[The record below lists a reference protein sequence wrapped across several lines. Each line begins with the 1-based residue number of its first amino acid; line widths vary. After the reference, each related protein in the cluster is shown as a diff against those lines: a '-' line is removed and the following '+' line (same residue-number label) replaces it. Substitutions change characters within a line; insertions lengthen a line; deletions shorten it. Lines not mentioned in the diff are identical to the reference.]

1 MEAADVRARE
11 SLFIPIDLNEK
22 SSHEKQDEEEIHL
35 RQLEQLL
42 APFNPWEA
50 GDPELEEWQCA
61 RPKTRHPTP
70 PPPPPRR
77 CHLLFTMKLSVK
89 RGQAMWSRKETPRF
103 SAERAGGFPL
113 RLARLAADGS
123 PRLELEEDGGR
134 VGALSCFESRPWP
147 WSRREEV
154 VALAAADSVPVR
166 VVAVIRRF
174 PVAGGDRLA
183 IVSNMR
189 MASLVVRL
197 HDKLFVLPPDGSTV
211 TIAFSERWFRVPSN
225 WTEEKLYARVG
236 HDFINITAALED
248 LARTLYQ
255 MYEQEEQKKMV
266 LQEKQEQEKR
276 KQEELNRE
284 REELEMMPL
293 ACIPLGHGEMQWESP
308 CEAMHRRFK
317 LSMGTD
323 GEVRCNFVEQECP
336 RVMRRRLACD
346 GRFILP
352 LTTMKLQVV
361 GFVEGY
367 SDPETIGFTEQ
378 RSYIETLRPV
388 AMVSV
393 LPQEHTQVD
402 QILSFKF
409 LVDNVPIRL
418 NDGIILTGWSGITV
432 GIHSGDDG
440 DNCTFLPCTSA
451 VSRELDTPNSRMEA
465 LPAKCRND
473 RKRRHDLGLSAIF
486 ALEAEEVQGLL
497 YHQEQ
502 LENQDF
508 RLNELSLSGEP
519 SVGGE
524 GEAEYSLL
532 FESPGESDW
541 VKVSEPYVPKF
552 PTEEE
557 IRKRE
562 EWRKEQLKLVM
573 APIIRPVQE
582 PRRGINYF
590 MSEPRSR
597 STREAEFP
605 MHEPYSVLLYYW
617 TLSDKSES
625 KLKPKRKVYPRLVC
639 LEWCTCSPSSMLQV
653 YALEIIVADS
663 LHSCKL
669 DISGFV
675 AIRDL
680 RDGRRNY
687 IFNREMDHPF
697 TVVSQHGVLQLPTL
711 SPRRAI
717 HTNPKI
723 LLEFNLKMKRTG
735 NGIHSYHDLIQG
747 VVEHPSIYRRDWSR
761 VNELSIVPCGNNST
775 PMMRLKLAVISKGVE
790 ATVELQLLRLP
801 PGGID
806 LRCTA
811 RSGRI
816 ADDIEL
822 FDGKYG
828 GDDTSLQFV
837 VATELHGNM
846 EIHLEAVCNGVSQR
860 WCIDF
865 VPKFHALFSQE
876 ASAKEKSAV
885 FIVAKDLPKFT
896 FLTLSARWCEDS
908 SDVPAKLQSWIEL

>member
-113 RLARLAADGS
+113 RFARLAADGS

-388 AMVSV
+388 AMLSV

-432 GIHSGDDG
+432 GIHSGDDD

-451 VSRELDTPNSRMEA
+451 ESWTHQILEWRVDDNNPISCSSLLVQLN
-465 LPAKCRND
+465 
-473 RKRRHDLGLSAIF
+473 RKLC
-486 ALEAEEVQGLL
+486 
-497 YHQEQ
+497 
-502 LENQDF
+502 
-508 RLNELSLSGEP
+508 RLNAAMTEREDMIWD
-519 SVGGE
+519 SV
-524 GEAEYSLL
+524 
-532 FESPGESDW
+532 
-541 VKVSEPYVPKF
+541 
-552 PTEEE
+552 
-557 IRKRE
+557 
-562 EWRKEQLKLVM
+562 Q
-573 APIIRPVQE
+573 
-582 PRRGINYF
+582 
-590 MSEPRSR
+590 
-597 STREAEFP
+597 
-605 MHEPYSVLLYYW
+605 
-617 TLSDKSES
+617 
-625 KLKPKRKVYPRLVC
+625 
-639 LEWCTCSPSSMLQV
+639 
-653 YALEIIVADS
+653 S
-663 LHSCKL
+663 LH
-669 DISGFV
+669 
-675 AIRDL
+675 
-680 RDGRRNY
+680 
-687 IFNREMDHPF
+687 
-697 TVVSQHGVLQLPTL
+697 
-711 SPRRAI
+711 
-717 HTNPKI
+717 
-723 LLEFNLKMKRTG
+723 
-735 NGIHSYHDLIQG
+735 
-747 VVEHPSIYRRDWSR
+747 
-761 VNELSIVPCGNNST
+761 
-775 PMMRLKLAVISKGVE
+775 
-790 ATVELQLLRLP
+790 
-801 PGGID
+801 
-806 LRCTA
+806 
-811 RSGRI
+811 
-816 ADDIEL
+816 
-822 FDGKYG
+822 
-828 GDDTSLQFV
+828 
-837 VATELHGNM
+837 
-846 EIHLEAVCNGVSQR
+846 
-860 WCIDF
+860 
-865 VPKFHALFSQE
+865 
-876 ASAKEKSAV
+876 
-885 FIVAKDLPKFT
+885 
-896 FLTLSARWCEDS
+896 
-908 SDVPAKLQSWIEL
+908 

>member
-1 MEAADVRARE
+1 MEVADVRATSHE
-11 SLFIPIDLNEK
+11 GLFIPIDLKEK
-22 SSHEKQDEEEIHL
+22 SSHEEEEEEIHL

-42 APFNPWEA
+42 APFRLLEG
-50 GDPELEEWQCA
+50 GDPELVEWQYA
-61 RPKTRHPTP
+61 RLKTRHPT
-70 PPPPPRR
+70 PPPPRR

-89 RGQAMWSRKETPRF
+89 RGQAMWSHKETPRF
-103 SAERAGGFPL
+103 FAERAGGFPL
-113 RLARLAADGS
+113 RLARLVADGDGS
-123 PRLELEEDGGR
+123 RLELEEDGGQ
-134 VGALSCFESRPWP
+134 VGALSCFKSRPWP
-147 WSRREEV
+147 SSKKEEV
-154 VALAAADSVPVR
+154 VALTAADSVPVR

-174 PVAGGDRLA
+174 PIAGGDRLA
-183 IVSNMR
+183 IISNMR
-189 MASLVVRL
+189 MARLVVRL

-211 TIAFSERWFRVPSN
+211 TIAFSERWFRIPSN

-248 LARTLYQ
+248 LARILYQ
-255 MYEQEEQKKMV
+255 MYEQEEQEKMV
-266 LQEKQEQEKR
+266 LHEKQEQERR

-284 REELEMMPL
+284 REELEMKPL
-293 ACIPLGHGEMQWESP
+293 AYIPLGHGDTKWELP
-308 CEAMHRRFK
+308 DEAMHRRFE
-317 LSMGTD
+317 LSLVTN
-323 GEVRCNFVEQECP
+323 GEVRCSFVEQECS
-336 RVMRRRLACD
+336 RDMRWRLACYD
-346 GRFILP
+346 RFVLP
-352 LTTMKLQVV
+352 LTTMELQAV

-367 SDPETIGFTEQ
+367 LDPKMDGFTEQ
-378 RSYIETLRPV
+378 RGKTGTLRPV
-388 AMVSV
+388 AMVSMS
-393 LPQEHTQVD
+393 PQVD

-409 LVDNVPIRL
+409 LVDNLVIRL
-418 NDGIILTGWSGITV
+418 NDGIVLTGWSGITV
-432 GIHSGDDG
+432 SIHCGDD
-440 DNCTFLPCTSA
+440 DNSCAFPFCTSA
-451 VSRELDTPNSRMEA
+451 ENWTHEILEWKVDNNNPISCSCLLLQVKRKLHRLNAAITGREE
-465 LPAKCRND
+465 
-473 RKRRHDLGLSAIF
+473 HDLGLSAMF
-486 ALEAEEVQGLL
+486 ALEAEEDQSLL
-497 YHQEQ
+497 CHQEQ
-502 LENQDF
+502 QENQDF
-508 RLNELSLSGEP
+508 RLNELSLYGKPSG
-519 SVGGE
+519 GGE

-582 PRRGINYF
+582 PRRGLNYF
-590 MSEPRSR
+590 LCEPGSR
-597 STREAEFP
+597 STREAELP
-605 MHEPYSVLLYYW
+605 MHEPFSESIYYW

-625 KLKPKRKVYPRLVC
+625 KLQPKRKLYPRLVC
-639 LEWCTCSPSSMLQV
+639 LEWCICAPRSMLQV
-653 YALEIIVADS
+653 YTLEIIVADS
-663 LHSCKL
+663 LRSCKL

-680 RDGRRNY
+680 WDGRRNY
-687 IFNREMDHPF
+687 IFNREIDHPY
-697 TVVSQHGVLQLPTL
+697 TVVSQHGVLRLPTL

-717 HTNPKI
+717 HTDPEI

-735 NGIHSYHDLIQG
+735 DGIDSYHELIQG
-747 VVEHPSIYRRDWSR
+747 VVEHPSTYQRYWSR

-790 ATVELQLLRLP
+790 ATVELQPLSLP

-828 GDDTSLQFV
+828 GDGTSLQFV

-846 EIHLEAVCNGVSQR
+846 EIHLEAVCNGASKR
-860 WCIDF
+860 WCIGF

-876 ASAKEKSAV
+876 VDFQFARLLLT
-885 FIVAKDLPKFT
+885 VAW
-896 FLTLSARWCEDS
+896 S
-908 SDVPAKLQSWIEL
+908 I

>member
-211 TIAFSERWFRVPSN
+211 TIAFCERWFRVPSN

-336 RVMRRRLACD
+336 HVMRRRLACD

-367 SDPETIGFTEQ
+367 SDPETIGFTKQ

-418 NDGIILTGWSGITV
+418 NDGIILTGWSGIT
-432 GIHSGDDG
+432 
-440 DNCTFLPCTSA
+440 
-451 VSRELDTPNSRMEA
+451 EA

-562 EWRKEQLKLVM
+562 ECRKEQLKLVM

-597 STREAEFP
+597 STREAELP

-617 TLSDKSES
+617 TLSDKSE
-625 KLKPKRKVYPRLVC
+625 C
-639 LEWCTCSPSSMLQV
+639 IGEGEECSL
-653 YALEIIVADS
+653 Y
-663 LHSCKL
+663 
-669 DISGFV
+669 SG
-675 AIRDL
+675 
-680 RDGRRNY
+680 
-687 IFNREMDHPF
+687 
-697 TVVSQHGVLQLPTL
+697 
-711 SPRRAI
+711 
-717 HTNPKI
+717 
-723 LLEFNLKMKRTG
+723 
-735 NGIHSYHDLIQG
+735 QG
-747 VVEHPSIYRRDWSR
+747 
-761 VNELSIVPCGNNST
+761 
-775 PMMRLKLAVISKGVE
+775 LAK
-790 ATVELQLLRLP
+790 
-801 PGGID
+801 
-806 LRCTA
+806 
-811 RSGRI
+811 
-816 ADDIEL
+816 
-822 FDGKYG
+822 
-828 GDDTSLQFV
+828 
-837 VATELHGNM
+837 
-846 EIHLEAVCNGVSQR
+846 IHLFNIVSS
-860 WCIDF
+860 
-865 VPKFHALFSQE
+865 V
-876 ASAKEKSAV
+876 V
-885 FIVAKDLPKFT
+885 
-896 FLTLSARWCEDS
+896 
-908 SDVPAKLQSWIEL
+908 

>member
-50 GDPELEEWQCA
+50 GDPELVEWQCA
-61 RPKTRHPTP
+61 RPKTRHPTPP

-197 HDKLFVLPPDGSTV
+197 HDKLVVLPPDGSTV

-308 CEAMHRRFK
+308 CEAMHQRFK

-346 GRFILP
+346 G
-352 LTTMKLQVV
+352 

-451 VSRELDTPNSRMEA
+451 ESWTHQILEWRVDDNNPISCSSLLVQLNRKLCRLNAAMTEREE
-465 LPAKCRND
+465 
-473 RKRRHDLGLSAIF
+473 HDLGLSAIF

-597 STREAEFP
+597 STREAELP

-790 ATVELQLLRLP
+790 ATVELQPLRLP

-860 WCIDF
+860 WCIGF

-896 FLTLSARWCEDS
+896 FLTLSARWCEGN
-908 SDVPAKLQSWIEL
+908 LT